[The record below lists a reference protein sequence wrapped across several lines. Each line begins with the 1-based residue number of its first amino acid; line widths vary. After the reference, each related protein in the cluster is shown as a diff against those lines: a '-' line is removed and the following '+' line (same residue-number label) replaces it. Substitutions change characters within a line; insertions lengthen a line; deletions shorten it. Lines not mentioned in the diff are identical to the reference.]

1 MSEIRPHIAKGR
13 GKGNA
18 GRGNAGRGNAGR
30 GLAAAA
36 ANAHLWRAEA
46 GKLMT
51 ETWREKGERT
61 YRSWMRWIRTNVRPG
76 LRSLLGILLIF
87 GGLLGFLPVLG
98 FWMIPL
104 GVAVILLDVR
114 VFRRWRRRRL
124 NGRRPD

>member
-1 MSEIRPHIAKGR
+1 MLPAGA

-18 GRGNAGRGNAGR
+18 GRAG
-30 GLAAAA
+30 GLVATP
-36 ANAHLWRAEA
+36 ANAHLWPEEV
-46 GKLMT
+46 GKLMA
-51 ETWREKGERT
+51 ETWRERGERT

-76 LRSLLGILLIF
+76 LRSLLGVLLIF

-114 VFRRWRRRRL
+114 VLRRWRRRKV